1 MNMGVIGTMINDGI
15 YEDERLSP
23 EANEAIVSAVE
34 KETARKIVNS
44 MIKWRLTGTYI
55 ISPAVVQK
63 IAEIYEVN

>member
-1 MNMGVIGTMINDGI
+1 MINDGI